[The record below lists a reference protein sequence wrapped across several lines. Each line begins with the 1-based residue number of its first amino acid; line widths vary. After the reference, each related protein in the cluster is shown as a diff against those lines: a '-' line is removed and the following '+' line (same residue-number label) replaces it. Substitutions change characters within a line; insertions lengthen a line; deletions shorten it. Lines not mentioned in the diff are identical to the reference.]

1 MVARHFLLPHVFTVE
16 VDSTSLAIASI
27 MLGQTLQRV
36 LVGGSVIVITV
47 FQVSSNDLPH
57 GGVEVLVYSREEEV
71 EMS

>member
-1 MVARHFLLPHVFTVE
+1 VE